1 MEFYLII
8 LTAVLFSLPA
18 YLPGLFFLS
27 WAAFIPLIY
36 LTYDE
41 DYKHSFVIAF
51 LVGLIS
57 SILKFYWIYHPIEE
71 QLKMPFAFIFLIIFI
86 YFILSGLPL
95 AVWVIINKFLQP
107 KNSFSPIIA
116 ALSWS
121 SLEFLRFK
129 YINLNP
135 FNYLAYNQI
144 EFNSLIQ
151 FASWGGIFLVSF
163 LSVLIA
169 GYLVKIYLKP
179 SVKRSIPLIIIF
191 ILILSIPYFFN
202 NPAAENYQKVE
213 LLNINPV
220 LEGDIFTDTRK
231 NTELAAELIKKSRTE
246 YIFTPENFLYFDL
259 IRNNYYRNILF
270 SGIEGE
276 IEGKFIQLGSR
287 AGYEENY
294 EAKKENSIFLL
305 NDDLEII
312 NRYDQNNNLLTL
324 NNIIIYPEIIS
335 LIEEYLASDLITV
348 NENKI
353 KQTNINQ
360 LNYINLISVEIL
372 NPIKFDNPDKNINMI
387 INSADDSN
395 IKSKLFNN
403 YTWSASVLRAAEN
416 KVSVLRTVK
425 EGYSGYINP
434 KGKEE
439 IKIYNNKRII
449 TADVELNSSS
459 SYYQKNSE
467 FIAFILLIITFI
479 IFILK
484 TSILIYGKYFKN

>member
-18 YLPGLFFLS
+18 YLPVLFFLS

-36 LTYDE
+36 LTNNE

-71 QLKMPFAFIFLIIFI
+71 QLKTPFAFIFLIIFI

-95 AVWVIINKFLQP
+95 AVWVVVNKFLQP

-129 YINLNP
+129 FINLNP
-135 FNYLAYNQI
+135 FNYLAYNQT

-163 LSVLIA
+163 LAVLIA
-169 GYLVKIYLKP
+169 GYFVKIYFKP
-179 SVKRSIPLIIIF
+179 SLKRSIPLIIIF
-191 ILILSIPYFFN
+191 ILILSIPYLFN
-202 NPAAENYQKVE
+202 NTAVESYQKVE
-213 LLNINPV
+213 LLNINPA

-231 NTELAAELIKKSRTE
+231 NTESAAELIEKSKTN

-259 IRNNYYRNILF
+259 IRNNYYRNKLF
-270 SGIEGE
+270 SEIEDE

-305 NDDLEII
+305 DDDLEII
-312 NRYDQNNNLLTL
+312 ERYDQNNNLLTL
-324 NNIIIYPEIIS
+324 NNIIMHSKVIS
-335 LIEEYLASDLITV
+335 LVEEYLVSDIIA
-348 NENKI
+348 EKKEDF
-353 KQTNINQ
+353 KQININQ
-360 LNYINLISVEIL
+360 LNYINLLSVEIL
-372 NPIKFDNPDKNINMI
+372 KPIKFDNSDKNINMI

-416 KVSVLRTVK
+416 KVSVLRTAK
-425 EGYSGYINP
+425 EGYSGYITP
-434 KGKEE
+434 KGREE
-439 IKIYNNKRII
+439 IKIFNNKGII
-449 TADVELNSSS
+449 TAEVELNSNS
-459 SYYQKNSE
+459 SYYQKDSE
-467 FIAFILLIITFI
+467 FTAYILLIITFV
-479 IFILK
+479 ILTIK
-484 TSILIYGKYFKN
+484 TSILIYGKYSKN